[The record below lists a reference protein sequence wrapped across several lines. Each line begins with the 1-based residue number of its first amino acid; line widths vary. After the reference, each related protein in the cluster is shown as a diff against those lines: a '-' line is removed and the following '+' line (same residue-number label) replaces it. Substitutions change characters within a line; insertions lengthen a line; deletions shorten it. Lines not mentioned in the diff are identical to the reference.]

1 MASTENDFVQPATT
15 VYMGNAPQ
23 AGVFYVSRNVPTNYF
38 VATGERMKNGKYV
51 MHMHDVHCGPRKKV
65 VRVGVDSHWFAQL
78 KRAEIVPGRVHALL
92 TAALVK

>member
-1 MASTENDFVQPATT
+1 MTNEIDFVQPAET
-15 VYMGNAPQ
+15 VHLGSSPRS
-23 AGVFYVSRNVPTNYF
+23 GVIYVSRNVPTNYF

-65 VRVGVDSHWFAQL
+65 VRVGIDAHWFAQL

-92 TAALVK
+92 TAAVSK